1 MTMNIIVTGDEQLT
15 ARFSRIGPQLHAGL
29 LSEITEISEDLEN
42 YIKNDKLLGQVLNQ
56 RSGALRES
64 IHNDVTDQGSTIT
77 GRIFSAAPMP
87 YAAIHEYGGT
97 IPAHVVEPVEAAAL
111 HFIWGGEEVFFK
123 KVNIPAIDMPERSYM
138 RSALADSKAEIVNR
152 LRGVVATAIE

>member
-87 YAAIHEYGGT
+87 VPRPMTATPNACMPAAHSPIDRRFPRFAISVSGKM
-97 IPAHVVEPVEAAAL
+97 L
-111 HFIWGGEEVFFK
+111 FFFN
-123 KVNIPAIDMPERSYM
+123 VS
-138 RSALADSKAEIVNR
+138 
-152 LRGVVATAIE
+152 GVLLPPL